1 VRPIVIHDTKQIP
14 TVVALFQTQTR
25 GLQVRKRAEGS
36 LHQGWFDSL
45 SGMYE
50 DPRYPLDMKP
60 AEFRNGQFYYLF
72 EYLGIVIVLLPCIVA
87 AFMAAFSLAWY
98 TFVDTQVTVLRT
110 NPHPFFGVRNGREG
124 EKTRNPVYWSTY
136 RWAPHRYDVAVLFH
150 NEIEHALKEKK
161 NLH

>member
-1 VRPIVIHDTKQIP
+1 MSGINKSLVTVARNLQRVKPIIINNKKQIP
-14 TVVALFQTQTR
+14 YVVSLFQMQQR

-72 EYLGIVIVLLPCIVA
+72 EYLGIVIVLLPCILA

-98 TFVDTQVTVLRT
+98 TFVDSQVTYVLCYY
-110 NPHPFFGVRNGREG
+110 FILMIKVF
-124 EKTRNPVYWSTY
+124 
-136 RWAPHRYDVAVLFH
+136 
-150 NEIEHALKEKK
+150 
-161 NLH
+161 